1 MFNVEAES
9 LGIFALTVMFS
20 CITYAGF
27 KAGLQLFFDGH
38 LRFGALLPVIA
49 NLHGDTAFLFFSVAA
64 PKLPRI
70 DALYKTSTV
79 SSFQLL

>member
-1 MFNVEAES
+1 MFNIEAES

-49 NLHGDTAFLFFSVAA
+49 NLHGDATFLFAA

-70 DALYKTSTV
+70 DALYETSTV
-79 SSFQLL
+79 SSLQLF